1 MIKAVLF
8 DLDDT
13 LINHDAAIR
22 SAAGGLF
29 NNFISNREND
39 CQAFVERW
47 ISLNR
52 EWYKKFYAKEVTFQE
67 SARGKLREAFFPY
80 GYEFSD
86 TVADTLLSE
95 YWERYVSMCLL
106 FNDVDECFRQLEQ
119 WKVGVLTNGQE
130 NQQLEKLRRCG
141 ILSVLDVVITSEA
154 VGFPKPAPE
163 IFLHACNKMGVQPR
177 EIMYVG
183 DNLEL
188 DAIAARN
195 AGLFGVWFDRHHTD
209 SLDSP
214 GDVKR
219 INRLTEVYEVV
230 QQNL

>member
-1 MIKAVLF
+1 MKAVLF

-13 LINHDAAIR
+13 LIDRDGAIR
-22 SAAGGLF
+22 TAAAALF
-29 NNFISNREND
+29 DNLMPNREND

-52 EWYKKFYAKEVTFQE
+52 EWYKKFYAKQVTFQE
-67 SARGKLREAFFPY
+67 SARGKLREAFLPY
-80 GYEFSD
+80 GYQFSD
-86 TVADTLLSE
+86 TDADTLLSE

-106 FNDVDECFRQLEQ
+106 FNDVNECFTQLEQ
-119 WKVGVLTNGQE
+119 WKIGVVTNGQE

-141 ILSVLDVVITSEA
+141 ILSILDVVVTSEA
-154 VGFPKPAPE
+154 AGFDKPQSE
-163 IFLHACNKMGVQPR
+163 IFLYACNKIGLQPR
-177 EIMYVG
+177 ETMYVG

-188 DAIAARN
+188 DAIAANN
-195 AGLFGVWFDRHHTD
+195 AGLLGVWFDRHHTD
-209 SLDSP
+209 SLDFP

-219 INRLTEVYEVV
+219 INGLTEVYKVV